1 MKLLNQS
8 IKYLAIALLFVVALW
23 AIAFYFSML
32 NQIKDSIDE
41 ELEHQKRLIIRNTL
55 SDAIIAT
62 KPDFDENLYTL
73 ERIDKRAALSA
84 KDQYLDTEIL
94 MQDADDP
101 IPELEPVRMLVTVFR
116 ANNSYYQ
123 LKIVNPIIEQND
135 LIKALLWNV
144 IGLYII
150 LILSIIFINN
160 FILKKLW
167 QPFYTF
173 LEQLKLYKIDDSK
186 PLSETKTNI
195 QEFKDLQQTVDE
207 MTQRSVNAYNRQKEF
222 TENAAHELQTPI
234 AIARNKIELLF
245 EENNLTENQVQKLTE
260 TYQVLQRLTKLNKSL
275 LLLSKIENIQIK
287 EEQEIN
293 FNELVKQNIKEL
305 EEIALFKKV
314 EIVVAEKDSLV
325 RKMDKSYAQILVANL
340 LKNAIYHNIENGKIE
355 ILIDTQQLS
364 ISNTGNEEKL
374 DNDKIFNR
382 FQKYNSFSN
391 STGLGLAIV
400 KAIASIYRLEIN
412 YYFQDKKHCFQ
423 LKFGKQ

>member
-8 IKYLAIALLFVVALW
+8 IKYLSVALLFIVALW
-23 AIAFYFSML
+23 SVTFYFSMF
-32 NQIKDSIDE
+32 NEIKDTMDE
-41 ELEHQKRLIIRNTL
+41 ELENQKRLIIQNTL
-55 SDAIIAT
+55 NDSIIAV
-62 KPDFDENLYTL
+62 KSHFDENLYTL
-73 ERIDKRAALSA
+73 ERINKQTALSA
-84 KDQYLDTEIL
+84 KDQYLDTKIL

-101 IPELEPVRMLVTVFR
+101 VLELEPVRMLVTVFR

-186 PLSETKTNI
+186 PLPKTKTNI
-195 QEFKDLQQTVDE
+195 QEFKDLQESVDE
-207 MTQRSVNAYNRQKEF
+207 MTQRSVNTYNKQKEF

-234 AIARNKIELLF
+234 SIARNKIELLF

-275 LLLSKIENIQIK
+275 LLLSKIENKQIM
-287 EEQEIN
+287 EEQEMN

-305 EEIALFKKV
+305 EEMASFKNI
-314 EIVVAEKDSLV
+314 EIVVNEKDSLV

-340 LKNAIYHNIENGKIE
+340 LKNALYHNIENGKIE
-355 ILIDTQQLS
+355 ILIDAQQLS

-382 FQKYNSFSN
+382 FQKYSSSAN
-391 STGLGLAIV
+391 STGLGLAII
-400 KAIASIYRLEIN
+400 KAIASIYRFEIN

>member
-23 AIAFYFSML
+23 ALAFYFSML

-73 ERIDKRAALSA
+73 ERINKRAALSA

-207 MTQRSVNAYNRQKEF
+207 MTQKSVNAYNRQKEF

-275 LLLSKIENIQIK
+275 LLLSKIENIQIM

-325 RKMDKSYAQILVANL
+325 RKMNKSYAQILVANL

>member
-23 AIAFYFSML
+23 ALAFYFSML

-73 ERIDKRAALSA
+73 ERINKRAALSA

-186 PLSETKTNI
+186 PLSKTKTNI

-207 MTQRSVNAYNRQKEF
+207 MTQKSVNAYNRQKEF

-275 LLLSKIENIQIK
+275 LLLSKIENIQIM

-325 RKMDKSYAQILVANL
+325 RKMNKSYAQILVANL

>member
-55 SDAIIAT
+55 SDTIIAT

-73 ERIDKRAALSA
+73 ERIDKQAALSA

-116 ANNSYYQ
+116 VNNSYYH
-123 LKIVNPIIEQND
+123 LKIVKPIIEQND

-173 LEQLKLYKIDDSK
+173 LEQLKLYKIDDFK
-186 PLSETKTNI
+186 PLSKTKTNI

-222 TENAAHELQTPI
+222 IENAAHELQTPI

-275 LLLSKIENIQIK
+275 LLLSKIENKQIM

-293 FNELVKQNIKEL
+293 FNELVNKNIKEL
-305 EEIALFKKV
+305 EEIASFKNI
-314 EIVVAEKDSLV
+314 EIVVAEKDTLV
-325 RKMDKSYAQILVANL
+325 REMDKSYAQILVANL
-340 LKNAIYHNIENGKIE
+340 LKNAIYHNIDNGKIK
-355 ILIDTQQLS
+355 ILIDTHQLS

-382 FQKYNSFSN
+382 FQKYNSSAN

-400 KAIASIYRLEIN
+400 KAIATLYGFEIKYYYQDKN
-412 YYFQDKKHCFQ
+412 HYFQLNF
-423 LKFGKQ
+423 LKS

>member
-73 ERIDKRAALSA
+73 ERINKRAAISA

-275 LLLSKIENIQIK
+275 LLLSKIENIQIM
-287 EEQEIN
+287 EELEIN